1 MYISLVESSYSLI
14 VGLVVEAAFDLV
26 VRGQGFSVV
35 DLSLKKDSFFNYL
48 VSLRR
53 STKH

>member
-14 VGLVVEAAFDLV
+14 VGLVAEAASDLV
-26 VRGQGFSVV
+26 VRGQGFGIVY
-35 DLSLKKDSFFNYL
+35 LGLKEDSFPNYL